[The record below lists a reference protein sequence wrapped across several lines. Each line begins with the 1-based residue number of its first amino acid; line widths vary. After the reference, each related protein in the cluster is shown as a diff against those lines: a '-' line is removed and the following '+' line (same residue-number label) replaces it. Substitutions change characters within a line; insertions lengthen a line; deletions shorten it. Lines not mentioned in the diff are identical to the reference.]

1 MIEQVVI
8 SKRIFMIVEDY
19 SRQSEPLAAGL
30 AISLLQDAVEQLT
43 WCIAK
48 HQDLNVRDTEGFV
61 SLLSKIEQKSGEPI
75 PQKAKMLEL
84 NKARVSFKHYGNL
97 PASSESEK
105 LRIYAYDFLTLAC
118 QRYLET
124 NFDEVSLAALI
135 GSATI
140 RGHIEAA
147 QEALSKDDIQNAVSE
162 AALGRFFM
170 FKKLDAYLPKVDP
183 GLRDADR
190 IFEKIPEVRG
200 YGVKVFHYLTEYLGG
215 VARFNAAALAGGDI
229 GEHLYFERALP
240 SVLEFQ
246 AGNTQVNFSGR
257 IQPTKELAER
267 AIKYVIETT
276 VRIESTVQ

>member
-8 SKRIFMIVEDY
+8 SKRIFTIAEDY

-61 SLLSKIEQKSGEPI
+61 SLLSKIEKKSGEPI

-105 LRIYAYDFLTLAC
+105 LRIYVYDFLTLAC

-124 NFDEVSLAALI
+124 DFDEVSLAALI
-135 GSATI
+135 GSETI

-170 FKKLDAYLPKVDP
+170 FKKLDVYLPKVDP
-183 GLRDADR
+183 GLRNADQ
-190 IFEKIPEVRG
+190 IFQKIPQVRG
-200 YGVKVFHYLTEYLGG
+200 YGFKVFHYLTEYLRD

-246 AGNTQVNFSGR
+246 SGNTQVGFSGR
-257 IQPTKELAER
+257 NQPTKELAER
-267 AIKYVIETT
+267 AIKYVIDTT